1 MLFIQIILQCFDS
14 ILVDTA
20 SKNDFYFCYS
30 LPLLLSP
37 ILIYEIEHPLP
48 DRIQDHMPIE
58 ILLIDDVQLVHHH
71 TKVNIGL

>member
-1 MLFIQIILQCFDS
+1 VLFIQIILQCFDS
-14 ILVDTA
+14 ILVDTT

-30 LPLLLSP
+30 LSLLLSP
-37 ILIYEIEHPLP
+37 FLFYEIEHPLP